1 MKDLI
6 SKYFLGRGVVS
17 TQPVI
22 TCSKLTIET
31 LEKRCEICSKLRI
44 KPPKQCHWRRFGGI
58 IVNFEHISHLCS
70 SISVVNFE
78 QVNASWASGTM
89 YVRFKLQRFT
99 NSYAGLNM
107 LISTLSQIFEIS
119 VEERIKKKF
128 FFGVCN

>member
-6 SKYFLGRGVVS
+6 SNYFLGRGVVS

-22 TCSKLTIET
+22 T
-31 LEKRCEICSKLRI
+31 CSKLRI

-58 IVNFEHISHLCS
+58 IVNFEHISHFCS

-119 VEERIKKKF
+119 VEERVKKNF